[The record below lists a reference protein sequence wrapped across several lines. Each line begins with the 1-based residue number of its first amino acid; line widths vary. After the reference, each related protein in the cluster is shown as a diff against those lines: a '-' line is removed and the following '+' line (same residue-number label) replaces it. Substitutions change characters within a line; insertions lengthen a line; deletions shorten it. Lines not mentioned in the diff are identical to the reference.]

1 MKIIAGKFEIN
12 AIAGLNTLNIF
23 LEDGTDVNLI
33 GKMTLQ
39 MVREALKNS
48 GAYTDEADMWA
59 DADWCK
65 SILNREKALTTA
77 NNADAGPISLG

>member
-39 MVREALKNS
+39 MVREALKATGS
-48 GAYTDEADMWA
+48 YTDEADMFS

-65 SILNREKALTTA
+65 SILNREKALTIA
-77 NNADAGPISLG
+77 NNNELPPIINE